1 MKKKVLIVED
11 NLEFAQTMFNYIK
24 ENNKYVEILGMALD
38 GYEALDYL
46 REDIPDIII
55 LDLQMPKL
63 NGIGFL
69 NKIKKLKTDIF
80 IISGE
85 REFINQIDYEYFDK
99 IRKVYVKP
107 FSISQLNDD
116 LNNICYESKT
126 TKIKDMINKEL
137 LNFNF
142 NRGTNGYLY
151 LIECIEKSIKEPQI
165 LRNME
170 GELFPYISKKL
181 NIDDPKYIKWSL
193 QKLMKSMSR
202 YTNSEIISDYFID
215 TRNPTLKVFITTIDD
230 KIIEKLKEA

>member
-11 NLEFAQTMFNYIK
+11 NLEFAQTMFKYIK

-38 GYEALDYL
+38 GYEA
-46 REDIPDIII
+46 
-55 LDLQMPKL
+55 
-63 NGIGFL
+63 
-69 NKIKKLKTDIF
+69 
-80 IISGE
+80 
-85 REFINQIDYEYFDK
+85 
-99 IRKVYVKP
+99 KP
-107 FSISQLNDD
+107 FSISQLNND

-151 LIECIEKSIKEPQI
+151 LVECIEKSIKEPQI

-170 GELFPYISKKL
+170 GELFPYISEKL

-202 YTNSEIISDYFID
+202 YTNSEIISNYFID
-215 TRNPTLKVFITTIDD
+215 TRNPTLKVFIITIDD